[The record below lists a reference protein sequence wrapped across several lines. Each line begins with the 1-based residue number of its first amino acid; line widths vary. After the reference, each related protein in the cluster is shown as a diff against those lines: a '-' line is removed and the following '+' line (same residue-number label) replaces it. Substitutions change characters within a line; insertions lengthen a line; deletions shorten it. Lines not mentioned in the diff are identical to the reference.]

1 MSKALAVAI
10 IAMISWNSMESV
22 MARETNS
29 SVLADYQ
36 KHQAKKTPKTK
47 KHQKKKTAKVER
59 VPMAKLRNCE
69 MKRKWTPPHRVREV
83 KICEVT
89 P

>member
-1 MSKALAVAI
+1 MNKAVTLALFAVLSISAI
-10 IAMISWNSMESV
+10 APA
-22 MARETNS
+22 MARETNPQ
-29 SVLADYQ
+29 VLADYK
-36 KHQAKKTPKTK
+36 KHQDKKHKKPN
-47 KHQKKKTAKVER
+47 KHQKKKANKVEH

-69 MKRKWTPPHRVREV
+69 MKRKWVPPHRIREV

>member
-1 MSKALAVAI
+1 MKRLLALAI
-10 IAMISWNSMESV
+10 ISVLGLASLPAM
-22 MARETNS
+22 AKETNPA
-29 SVLADYQ
+29 VLADYHKHKQ
-36 KHQAKKTPKTK
+36 KNNKKTT
-47 KHQKKKTAKVER
+47 KHQKKKANKVER

-69 MKRKWTPPHRVREV
+69 MKRKWVPPQRIKEV

>member
-10 IAMISWNSMESV
+10 IAMLSWNSMEPAV
-22 MARETNS
+22 ARETNPR
-29 SVLADYQ
+29 VLADYQ
-36 KHQAKKTPKTK
+36 KHQSKKNQKTK
-47 KHQKKKTAKVER
+47 KHQKKKPVKVEH

-69 MKRKWTPPHRVREV
+69 MKRKWMPPKTVKEV

>member
-1 MSKALAVAI
+1 MSKALAMAI
-10 IAMISWNSMESV
+10 IAMISWNSMEPA
-22 MARETNS
+22 MARETNPQ
-29 SVLADYQ
+29 VLADYK
-36 KHQAKKTPKTK
+36 KHQSKKNQKTK
-47 KHQKKKTAKVER
+47 KQQKKKPAKVER

-69 MKRKWTPPHRVREV
+69 MKRKWMPPHRVKEV

>member
-10 IAMISWNSMESV
+10 IAMLSWNSMEPA
-22 MARETNS
+22 MARETNPK
-29 SVLADYQ
+29 VLADYQ
-36 KHQAKKTPKTK
+36 KHQSKKTPKTK
-47 KHQKKKTAKVER
+47 KHQKKKSSKVKR

-69 MKRKWTPPHRVREV
+69 MKRKRMPPHRVREV

>member
-1 MSKALAVAI
+1 MSKALAVAF
-10 IAMISWNSMESV
+10 IAMLSWNSIEPA
-22 MARETNS
+22 MARETNP

-36 KHQAKKTPKTK
+36 KHQAKKKQKTN
-47 KHQKKKTAKVER
+47 KHHKKKTAKVER
-59 VPMAKLRNCE
+59 VPMAKLRNCQ
-69 MKRKWTPPHRVREV
+69 MKRKWMPPKTIKEV

>member
-1 MSKALAVAI
+1 MSKTLAVAI
-10 IAMISWNSMESV
+10 IAMLSWNSMEPA
-22 MARETNS
+22 MARETNPK
-29 SVLADYQ
+29 VLADYH
-36 KHQAKKTPKTK
+36 KHQSKKTPKTK
-47 KHQKKKTAKVER
+47 KHQKKKPVKVER

-69 MKRKWTPPHRVREV
+69 MKRKWMPPKTVKEV

>member
-1 MSKALAVAI
+1 MNKALAMAI
-10 IAMISWNSMESV
+10 IAVLSWNSVEPAI
-22 MARETNS
+22 ARETS
-29 SVLADYQ
+29 PTVLADYH
-36 KHQAKKTPKTK
+36 KHQSKKNQKTK
-47 KHQKKKTAKVER
+47 KHQKKKSAKVER

-69 MKRKWTPPHRVREV
+69 MKRKWMPSKTIKEV

>member
-22 MARETNS
+22 MARETNP

-36 KHQAKKTPKTK
+36 KHQAKKTPSLFNKNK
-47 KHQKKKTAKVER
+47 YIKSLNILACNR
-59 VPMAKLRNCE
+59 
-69 MKRKWTPPHRVREV
+69 
-83 KICEVT
+83 
-89 P
+89 

>member
-1 MSKALAVAI
+1 MTKILAMAI
-10 IAMISWNSMESV
+10 VAMIGWNSVEPA
-22 MARETNS
+22 MARETNP

-36 KHQAKKTPKTK
+36 KHQSKKTQKTK
-47 KHQKKKTAKVER
+47 KHQKKKPAKVER

-69 MKRKWTPPHRVREV
+69 MKRKWMPPKTVKEV

>member
-1 MSKALAVAI
+1 MSKALAMAI

-22 MARETNS
+22 MARETNP

-47 KHQKKKTAKVER
+47 KHQKKKRILV
-59 VPMAKLRNCE
+59 
-69 MKRKWTPPHRVREV
+69 
-83 KICEVT
+83 
-89 P
+89 